1 MRIPDFIWPQWL
13 RDYPRRD
20 LGADITAGV
29 LVSILVVPQSLAYA
43 LLAGLPPHF
52 GLYASIF
59 PVLVY
64 AWFGSSRVQAVGPVA
79 ITAIMTYTV
88 LLPLSRP
95 GSPEYIVLAATLSL
109 LSGAMV
115 FACGLARLGFLSQLL
130 SRPVASGFISGS
142 AVLIVCSQFKHLLGL
157 SALPTQPWTAAGL
170 VTIFSSIHGMTALV
184 GGISLLMLMLAR
196 TWLATGLKKLGC
208 APATA
213 AFAARLAPLVVVA
226 LGSLAVYAGELDRRH
241 GLAVVGNIAGGLP
254 LLSWQLPDAEHVQRL
269 IIPALTLALI
279 GMVQNISMAQALAVK
294 RGERVDANRELVGL
308 GLANITSAFAG
319 GMPVGGGVSRSAV
332 NVASGAQTP
341 LASMVAALVT
351 IFIVLWASP
360 WLAHLPLA
368 TLAASIM
375 LAAWS
380 MVDLAALRQAMAY
393 DRADA
398 LAWLGTALGVI
409 VLGVDVGIGL
419 GVVLSMA
426 TLLFHAST
434 PHMAVVGR
442 LPGSE
447 HFRNVARHRV
457 DTLPHA
463 LFLRIDESLFFGN
476 LAAIESYIRQALG
489 QQPVCHDLVLVMN
502 AVNRMDSTAVD
513 TLAELNRDLLAQGI
527 RLHFA
532 EIKGPVQDR
541 LQNTALWRH
550 LSGQV
555 FLSASAAF
563 DALAASDC
571 APAASNSPA

>member
-20 LGADITAGV
+20 LGADISAGM

-59 PVLVY
+59 PVLAY

-95 GSPEYIVLAATLSL
+95 GSAEYIMLAATLSL
-109 LSGAMV
+109 LSGALV

-142 AVLIVCSQFKHLLGL
+142 AVLIVCSQFKHLLGQG
-157 SALPTQPWTAAGL
+157 SLPAQPWTLSGL
-170 VTIFSSIHGMTALV
+170 QAVFNSVHGMTALM
-184 GGISLLMLMLAR
+184 GGLSLFLLILAR
-196 TWLATGLKKLGC
+196 TWLAPSLKRLGA

-213 AFAARLAPLVVVA
+213 AFAARLAPLIVVA
-226 LGSLAVYAGELDRRH
+226 LGSLVVYLGALDQRH
-241 GLAVVGNIAGGLP
+241 GLAVVGDIVGGLP
-254 LLSWQLPDAEHVQRL
+254 LLSWHVPDGESVQRL
-269 IIPALTLALI
+269 IVPALTLALI

-308 GLANITSAFAG
+308 GLANVTSAFTG

-341 LASMVAALVT
+341 LASVVAALAT
-351 IFIVLWASP
+351 LLIVLWASP

-398 LAWLGTALGVI
+398 LAWLGTALAVI
-409 VLGVDVGIGL
+409 ALGVDVGIGL

-434 PHMAVVGR
+434 PHMAIVGR

-476 LAAIESYIRQALG
+476 LAAIESYIRQALA
-489 QQPVCHDLVLVMN
+489 QQPDCRDLVLVMN

-541 LQNTALWRH
+541 LQHTALWRH

-563 DALAASDC
+563 DALSATDASRT
-571 APAASNSPA
+571 ASTLPL